1 MRNFRFKKFNIT
13 LLSLLLTIS
22 LVACSGNKNTAS
34 SGASDSK
41 GGFHE
46 LTKDDVQDISKDLGT
61 AVYKDKTM
69 AEGITGV
76 TYDKIQLSDEDIAKI
91 KAMNLKVAV
100 EFGANGDTYKWMNA
114 GIEEAAKKFGITIKD
129 TWYATD
135 QKTENQLADYQKIL
149 PVTEKYDALFTLP
162 MDAASQSR
170 VLLQIQKKIPVAY
183 MSTAP
188 YGVDWKDK
196 NFVGVADVDAYK
208 AGQMTAKA
216 AVKLLGKTDGSIGT
230 VGFVNG
236 HNGSLLTCQL
246 RYNGWDNVLKNYPD
260 IKVHKAWYSAPD
272 DTAGVTRSLLSKNP
286 DIKVL
291 LVDWSNPAGNQALQV
306 VKEMGY
312 TKDDIR
318 VIFIDLD
325 DTTAVPMA
333 SEING
338 MANALVAQPWYNVG
352 RDSVY
357 QYVYKLLY
365 PDKTPGFIAST
376 PEPIATHFNIKSVY
390 KKSVPSSYKIPKDI
404 TSLTDQW

>member
-1 MRNFRFKKFNIT
+1 VGNFWSKKFNFTI
-13 LLSLLLTIS
+13 LLLLLTVS
-22 LVACSGNKNTAS
+22 LVGCGISQNTTS
-34 SGASDSK
+34 SAK

-46 LTKDDVQDISKDLGT
+46 LTKYDVQEISKDLGT

-69 AEGITGV
+69 SEGITGV
-76 TYDKIQLSDEDIAKI
+76 TYDQIQLSEADIEKI
-91 KAMNLKVAV
+91 KAMNLKIAV

-114 GIEEAAKKFGITIKD
+114 GIEEASKKFGITVAD

-135 QKTENQLADYQKIL
+135 QKTENQLADYQKFL
-149 PVTEKYDALFTLP
+149 PVAEKYDALLTLP
-162 MDAASQSR
+162 MDAASQSK
-170 VLLQIQKKIPVAY
+170 VLLDIQKKIPVAY

-216 AVKLLGKTDGSIGT
+216 AVKLLGETGGSIGQ

-236 HNGSLLTCQL
+236 HNGSLLTCLL
-246 RYNGWDNVLKNYPD
+246 RYQGWDDIMKDHPK
-260 IKVHKAWYSAPD
+260 IKVHKAWYSSPD
-272 DTAGVTRSLLSKNP
+272 DTTGVTRSLLSKNP

-306 VKEMGY
+306 IKEMGL
-312 TKDDIR
+312 TKDDIK

-325 DTTAVPMA
+325 DTTAVPIA
-333 SEING
+333 SETNG

-357 QYVYKLLY
+357 QYVYHVLY

-376 PEPIATHFNIKSVY
+376 PMPIATHFNIKSVY
-390 KKSVPSSYKIPKDI
+390 QKSVPSSYTIPKEI
-404 TSLTDQW
+404 KGLTDQW